1 VFLVNIGAIV
11 LADHKSELMERQ
23 KQLIRLNGKTLLEII
38 LDSLSDAGINDQ
50 VIVLGDNMAD
60 VIEVIRPKLGK
71 IKIALNIAPEKGM
84 ASSVQTGIIV
94 LSNIDAI
101 LIGLADQPILD
112 SELLKKMVG
121 AMENNPDALIV
132 SPIYDGKKG
141 HPQLFR
147 KNLLGELMSLK
158 DNQTIQDIIHVHS
171 DKLVTV
177 EAPEWST
184 LDIDT
189 PEDYSRILSIFKG
202 K

>member
-1 VFLVNIGAIV
+1 MNIGAIV

>member
-1 VFLVNIGAIV
+1 MNIGAIV
-11 LADHKSELMERQ
+11 LADHKSELMKRQ

-184 LDIDT
+184 LNIDT